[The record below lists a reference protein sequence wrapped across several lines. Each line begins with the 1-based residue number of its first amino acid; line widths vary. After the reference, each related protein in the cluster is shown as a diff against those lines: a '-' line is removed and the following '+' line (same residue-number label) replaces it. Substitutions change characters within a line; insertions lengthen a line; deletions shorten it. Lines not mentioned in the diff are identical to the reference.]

1 MKTLLILGGSGFV
14 GKTILDS
21 FINKKIKKFK
31 INKIII
37 ISRNPENLKKE
48 FMITNNK
55 NIILKKIDLFH
66 TNELPLADYI
76 IHAAEKTANNIKDK
90 KLFIKYYKLTQLV
103 SDYYSMF
110 KDIKFLYLSSG
121 AVYGKMLYKKK
132 SKESDKTNYKNLKD
146 LQKEYSKNKIKSEKY
161 LLKKFNKDNI
171 IIARLFTFIGKYMP
185 RKGGYA
191 IGNFLN
197 SIEKK
202 EKLTIKSQN
211 KYKTYRSYLFSEDLV
226 NCLMKLLVNKNLS
239 KNPIYNVGS
248 DKHIS
253 INDLT
258 KKISKDYNL
267 LVDDKEKFMPNIFD
281 YYVPNIEK
289 LKKNYKNIKFQ
300 NINYSIIKSINKNI
314 N

>member
-1 MKTLLILGGSGFV
+1 MKTLLILGGSGFI

-21 FINKKIKKFK
+21 FINNKIKKFK

-37 ISRNPENLKKE
+37 ISRNPKNLIKE
-48 FMITNNK
+48 FNIINNK
-55 NIILKKIDLFH
+55 NIILKKIDLFNS
-66 TNELPLADYI
+66 NELPLADYV
-76 IHAAEKTANNIKDK
+76 IHAAEKTVNNIKDK
-90 KLFIKYYKLTQLV
+90 KFFIKYYKLTQLV
-103 SDYYSMF
+103 SDYYSRF
-110 KDIKFLYLSSG
+110 RDIKFLYLSSG
-121 AVYGKMLYKKK
+121 AVYGKMEYKKK

-161 LLKKFNKDNI
+161 LLKKFNKDKI
-171 IIARLFTFIGKYMP
+171 IIARLFTFIGKHIP

-202 EKLTIKSQN
+202 KKITIKSRN
-211 KYKTYRSYLFSEDLV
+211 KYGTYRSYLFSDDLV

-239 KNPIYNVGS
+239 KNPIYNIGS

-253 INDLT
+253 INNLT
-258 KKISKDYNL
+258 KKISKNYKL
-267 LVDDKEKFMPNIFD
+267 LINDKEKLMPNIFD

-300 NINYSIIKSINKNI
+300 NINDSIIKSINKNMD
-314 N
+314 